1 MNDSNL
7 ELDHAFE
14 SALVIL
20 EVRETLKI
28 RSGGADELDRLKV
41 RTGEL
46 CHQTPDKYLPS
57 TWRVMN
63 AGLSVLASHVKSVA
77 IAHGADGDLV
87 SEQARKQVLIGEF
100 RTELNREVM
109 PIPPALEEVRRELAG
124 NIDPSAERI
133 RDFLLQVPLPAIYFK
148 KSVKRFPVREHSHPQ
163 DDAPAPLV
171 CAIAFLDHAPLVTP
185 QLVKVDLLYPL
196 AFRLKGLTWPD
207 EATRLRVDL
216 LTTCPGSEFSVSQF
230 VLDRPETIKGF
241 EYEGEVSG
249 QIKFNSAQSSLLEDL
264 VFVVRA
270 AFELPNGVLQE
281 IPVIGHHELRLRV
294 TNQQNHPLM
303 SGNRRLDR
311 HVEELLTKLLKE
323 CPSVRG
329 ELDDLLP
336 MLHALTL
343 LLATYAQEA
352 IYKGRSKVSE
362 AEFQTVVIRDL
373 RNRLGQDVQE
383 HPGQAGG
390 ITDIRFRGV
399 IVELK
404 VEDQNS
410 DRQHICQKYTAQ
422 PAQYAGVEARQVSVL
437 LVLDVTTKDKP
448 PGDIRNDIL
457 LTNVE
462 THGGTADAKP
472 FPSKAFVFVVN
483 GNMKSPSEYSK

>member
-1 MNDSNL
+1 MNEFEL

-14 SALVIL
+14 SASVIL
-20 EVRETLKI
+20 DVRETLKTK
-28 RSGGADELDRLKV
+28 SGDADALERL
-41 RTGEL
+41 RTRIGDL
-46 CHQTPDKYLPS
+46 CRQTPDNYLPNA
-57 TWRVMN
+57 WRVMN
-63 AGLSVLASHVKSVA
+63 AGLSVAVSQAKSVA
-77 IAHGADGDLV
+77 IAHGAHGDLV
-87 SEQARKQVLIGEF
+87 SEQARLQVLHGQF
-100 RTELNREVM
+100 RTELNREVLLL
-109 PIPPALEEVRRELAG
+109 PGGLEEVRRELSG
-124 NIDPSAERI
+124 TTDPSADKI
-133 RDFLLQVPLPAIYFK
+133 REFLLQIPLPTIYFK
-148 KSVKRFPVREHSHPQ
+148 ARERRFPVRERAQPR
-163 DDAPAPLV
+163 DNAPAPLV

-196 AFRLKGLTWPD
+196 AFRLKGLTWPN

-216 LTTCPGSEFSVSQF
+216 LTTCPRSEFSVSEL
-230 VLDRPETIKGF
+230 VLDRPEKIQGF

-249 QIKFNSAQSSLLEDL
+249 QIKFNSAQSSLLDDL

-270 AFELPNGVLQE
+270 AFELPEGVFQE

-294 TNQQNHPLM
+294 ANQQNHPLM

-323 CPSVRG
+323 CPSVRD

-336 MLHALTL
+336 MLQALTS

-352 IYKGRSKVSE
+352 IYKGRSDVSE
-362 AEFQTVVIRDL
+362 SEFQTTVLRDL
-373 RNRLGQDVQE
+373 RNQLGQDVQE
-383 HPGQAGG
+383 HPSQAGG

-404 VEDQNS
+404 VEGQKG

-437 LVLDVTTKDKP
+437 LVLDLTAKEKP

-457 LTNVE
+457 LTDVE
-462 THGGTADAKP
+462 THGGTTESKP
-472 FPSKAFVFVVN
+472 FPSKAFVFVLN
-483 GNMKSPSEYSK
+483 GNMKSPSDYSR